1 MCENH
6 ALRFNF
12 TGRLLAT
19 GFQQTRS
26 PRPQS
31 LALRVGFGSDNDLRP
46 TSAQFLKAFED
57 EDFAR
62 VSLRWGLVL
71 LQVFAVTARAFEPN

>member
-6 ALRFNF
+6 ALRSDFCLQLISSKHGV
-12 TGRLLAT
+12 T
-19 GFQQTRS
+19 
-26 PRPQS
+26 RPQS
-31 LALRVGFGSDNDLRP
+31 LALRFGFGSDSDLRP